1 MSSETTGSVK
11 AARTRVPRGL
21 RRRLE
26 IAAVAERLFLEHG
39 FADTTMKMVA
49 LEAGA
54 STETLYRH
62 FGTKDDLFI
71 EVVDTRTKDL
81 RQKIDHDLE
90 GIGPL
95 PAVLTAVGTNLYEA
109 MIMPEMSALACIV
122 VAEVRRNPSL
132 GDAFYALAPGRTL
145 QKLTAYLREARKR
158 GEFTGDDPELAANM
172 FIGLVIGKV
181 TPIRLFIPH
190 RDASSHEHK
199 QSHVDEAVRI
209 FLRVYHATS

>member
-1 MSSETTGSVK
+1 MSSEMTSSAGGSR
-11 AARTRVPRGL
+11 ARVPRGS
-21 RRRLE
+21 RRRAE
-26 IAAVAERLFLEHG
+26 IAAVAERVFLEHG
-39 FADTTMKMVA
+39 FSDTTMKMVA
-49 LEAGA
+49 VEARA

-71 EVVDTRTKDL
+71 EVVSNRTQEL
-81 RQKIDHDLE
+81 RQQIDHDLE
-90 GIGPL
+90 GTGPL
-95 PAVLTAVGTNLYEA
+95 PAVLTTVGMNLYEA

-145 QKLTAYLREARKR
+145 QKLTAYLKEAQGR
-158 GEFTGDDPELAANM
+158 GDFVGDNPELAANM

-190 RDASSHEHK
+190 RDASSHAHK
-199 QSHVDEAVRI
+199 ESHVGEAVRI
-209 FLRVYHATS
+209 FLRCYQGPN